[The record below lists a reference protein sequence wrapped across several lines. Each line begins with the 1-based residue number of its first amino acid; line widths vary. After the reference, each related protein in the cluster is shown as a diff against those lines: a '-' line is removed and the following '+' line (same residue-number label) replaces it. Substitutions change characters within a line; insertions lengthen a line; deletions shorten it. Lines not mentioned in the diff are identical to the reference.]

1 MSSIRATNYTTV
13 LSIAGSDGSGGA
25 GIQADLKTC
34 AALGCYGLSVV
45 TDITAQNT
53 HGVHDSFALP
63 PMFVRRQFEVLA
75 EDIAIN
81 AIKIGM
87 ISQASTIRAI
97 AEALRNRPPV
107 PVILDTVLKSS
118 SGRDLVS
125 EDAKASTI
133 KELFPL
139 ATLVT
144 PNLPEAAELAG
155 SDRVPAEKSAIENI
169 AEALRAKGTA
179 AVLVKGGHMRGDTCK
194 DYLLSEK
201 GGEWFSSRR
210 ISTKNTHGTGCTL
223 SSAIAAYTAMGHD
236 LHEAVRKGRL
246 FTLDALQAG
255 SGFLLGKGAGPLHH
269 FYRCRDGT
277 QPRGDRPME

>member
-34 AALGCYGLSVV
+34 AALGCYGLSVI

-53 HGVHDSFALP
+53 HGVHDSLALP
-63 PMFVRRQFEVLA
+63 PTFVRRQFEVLA

-87 ISQASTIRAI
+87 ISHNSTIRAI
-97 AEALRNRPPV
+97 AEALRNRSPI

-118 SGRDLVS
+118 SGRDLAS
-125 EDAKASTI
+125 EDAKASMI

-155 SDRVPAEKSAIENI
+155 SDRVPGEKSAVEKI
-169 AEALRAKGTA
+169 ADALRAKGTA
-179 AVLVKGGHMRGDTCK
+179 AVLVKGGHMHGDLCE

-210 ISTKNTHGTGCTL
+210 IPTKNTHGTGCTL
-223 SSAIAAYTAMGHD
+223 SSAIAAYTAMGLD

-255 SGFLLGKGAGPLHH
+255 SEFLLGKGTGPLHH
-269 FYRCRDGT
+269 FYRCWNGA
-277 QPRGDRPME
+277 QPRGTRPME